1 MRSVKTGSLLPAILA
16 ACSALALSACHRDAT
31 PREELKAQVTDTAG
45 AEKTVTKTEATTV
58 GSTMVKETETT
69 THNAEGSAKRDTLTY
84 VGTVSAYEPGRSI
97 DVMTG
102 DNDHHR
108 IDLSGKETT
117 VNADPSVTVGN
128 KVRLVESKDGNG
140 RRTITVSS
148 AG

>member
-1 MRSVKTGSLLPAILA
+1 MRSIKDYSLLPAILA
-16 ACSALALSACHRDAT
+16 ASGALVLSACHRDAT

-69 THNAEGSAKRDTLTY
+69 THGAEGSAKSDTLTY
-84 VGTVSAYEPGRSI
+84 VGTVSAYEAGRSI

-102 DNDHHR
+102 ENDHHHV
-108 IDLSGKETT
+108 DLSGKDTT
-117 VNADPSVTVGN
+117 VNVDPSVTVGN
-128 KVRLVESKDGNG
+128 KVRLVESKDGKG
-140 RRTITVSS
+140 RRMVTVSS

>member
-1 MRSVKTGSLLPAILA
+1 MRTIKDYSLLPAILA
-16 ACSALALSACHRDAT
+16 ASGALVLSACRRDST
-31 PREELKAQVTDTAG
+31 PREELKAQVTDTSG
-45 AEKTVTKTEATTV
+45 ADKTVTKTEATTV

-69 THNAEGSAKRDTLTY
+69 THGVDGSAKSDTLTY

-102 DNDHHR
+102 ENDHHHV
-108 IDLSGKETT
+108 DLSGKDTT
-117 VNADPSVTVGN
+117 ANIDASVAVGN

-140 RRTITVSS
+140 RRIVTVSS